1 MGPGARLE
9 HVCVCTCTILDSRP
23 LMFIM
28 CRTLHALLARV
39 ASMVKATWVL
49 CTHYTHGIAAEY
61 SCWMQTLS
69 DNTVQ
74 GSKHTFG
81 AKHIHTVYVQDCLCK
96 HDAQQA
102 GLKLSSI
109 YYIPKLHSHP
119 WQEHNFMQ
127 SMSTVHTAGL
137 KDLY

>member
-1 MGPGARLE
+1 MGARLE
-9 HVCVCTCTILDSRP
+9 HICVCTCTILDSRP

-69 DNTVQ
+69 TLSDNTVQ

-81 AKHIHTVYVQDCLCK
+81 AKHIRTVYVQDCLCK
-96 HDAQQA
+96 HDAQQT
-102 GLKLSSI
+102 GLKLLELHLLH
-109 YYIPKLHSHP
+109 PK
-119 WQEHNFMQ
+119 
-127 SMSTVHTAGL
+127 VA
-137 KDLY
+137 